1 MFVCVCVCEGQRE
14 RERER
19 ERKRE
24 KDLEKGV
31 EWLAHLFYFLGPLFW
46 CCEGVSNKFR
56 LFLRIDVVVVVVV
69 VAVVVD
75 QLSNDFI
82 HLVQVLVVGIHS
94 LKQRSPRMGAWQGLS
109 GDANTALYLQQSQAV
124 SLFFKV
130 RKWWFWVVEVFF
142 VPDFVPLSQ
151 YLTKDS
157 ASTAIVPSSPQI
169 IIQSARGITEQFW
182 KSRQGWRKQE
192 SNPGPL
198 GATS

>member
-1 MFVCVCVCEGQRE
+1 MYVRVCVLWGTEKE
-14 RERER
+14 RE
-19 ERKRE
+19 RE

-56 LFLRIDVVVVVVV
+56 LFLRIVVVVVVVDVVV

-82 HLVQVLVVGIHS
+82 HLVQVLVVGINS

-142 VPDFVPLSQ
+142 VPDFAPLS
-151 YLTKDS
+151 L
-157 ASTAIVPSSPQI
+157 
-169 IIQSARGITEQFW
+169 
-182 KSRQGWRKQE
+182 
-192 SNPGPL
+192 
-198 GATS
+198 